1 MYIQYI
7 YLYSVCLL
15 YTIILACHGAEGAA
29 GTQLHHAAGQV
40 SEVAARFIFLWL
52 RALAMN
58 RGRGSGAGVLL
69 PRMIWRPLYISQS
82 FFIPYWKPER
92 SRTPDGN
99 IAHRS
104 A

>member
-1 MYIQYI
+1 MDNVYV
-7 YLYSVCLL
+7 LYAIVLV
-15 YTIILACHGAEGAA
+15 YNGAEGAA
-29 GTQLHHAAGQV
+29 VRFGTQQHHAAGRV

-58 RGRGSGAGVLL
+58 RGRGSGAGMLL

-92 SRTPDGN
+92 SRAPDGN
-99 IAHRS
+99 VAHRS